1 MKLITIFFS
10 FFTLLFFSACGDNTT
25 QTVTSDISTIGIDEE
40 NATIVYATDYLEL
53 HSTVTYQDNTTA
65 DVTDSVTWKLYDK
78 SDYNIIRLNN
88 NQIFPASNG
97 GYVDVSAVYK
107 NLADLNDTIT
117 VEVVALT
124 DFTITSDE
132 IKTTGEFKLE
142 AQANFTDGTKDKV
155 VNYNI
160 VWYSTNSDDEIT
172 REYNEVTIEID
183 ETGERNITASIFDI
197 NQTVT
202 YIVK

>member
-1 MKLITIFFS
+1 MQQIVSHGNFTIKVLPS
-10 FFTLLFFSACGDNTT
+10 PGSLSAH
-25 QTVTSDISTIGIDEE
+25 ISP
-40 NATIVYATDYLEL
+40 L
-53 HSTVTYQDNTTA
+53 
-65 DVTDSVTWKLYDK
+65 
-78 SDYNIIRLNN
+78 
-88 NQIFPASNG
+88 
-97 GYVDVSAVYK
+97 
-107 NLADLNDTIT
+107 
-117 VEVVALT
+117 ALT